1 MRILSKLV
9 LITYLNKIYIFSR
22 IKQNK
27 EEQEKE
33 EEYKNNILCRFV
45 VDGLGETVGESIAVN
60 QDILIIKSK
69 EKYLGVPL
77 KHIQEKGK
85 TLIVKGLIDKSNA
98 EVMGENWRKE
108 NFKEIFYN
116 IDKDEKW

>member
-116 IDKDEKW
+116 IDKDEK